1 MSNCLSADEVSTI
14 RAVSPAP
21 NCSPAAPVSNGAHSN
36 VLAGITFVRVNLFSL
51 VSGTP
56 APIRQA
62 MQDFVEKFEPKE
74 HSVIVLLTHLPV
86 YQVSLSRS

>member
-1 MSNCLSADEVSTI
+1 M
-14 RAVSPAP
+14 
-21 NCSPAAPVSNGAHSN
+21 
-36 VLAGITFVRVNLFSL
+36 RVNLFSL